1 MSFRSS
7 GLAAVA
13 AAAVVSGC
21 GLTGST
27 PTEPPAHSGEVTV
40 DGTTVETQSVE
51 CSQHEWSLLID
62 ANAKPG
68 RAEVFLDLGGAHPV
82 VRTVNIQNI
91 NDLNGVAGGEYGK
104 AEATTDGT
112 LYTIS
117 GTVIGS
123 DPRNPG
129 QSRTMPFEIKAPC

>member
-1 MSFRSS
+1 MRFRPSA
-7 GLAAVA
+7 LAVA

-27 PTEPPAHSGEVTV
+27 PTEPSAQSGEVTV

-51 CSQHEWSLLID
+51 CTRQEWTLLID
-62 ANAKPG
+62 ASAKPG
-68 RAEVFLDLGGAHPV
+68 RAEVFLELGGAQPI

-91 NDLNGVAGGEYGK
+91 NDLNGVAGGDNGK
-104 AEATTDGT
+104 AEATNDGSI
-112 LYTIS
+112 YTIS
-117 GTVIGS
+117 GTVVGS
-123 DPRNPG
+123 DPGNPG